1 MSVKEI
7 MPRDAEHAKP
17 VNMPAKDALLVT
29 IDIACVF
36 RATAELTAGPYK
48 SIIMLTQQPAYWHRA
63 AHGQETKPRSQVPC
77 TPARGLLASPSRASH
92 RRTVFNSRIFRSSRP
107 GSGQVRDAAPGA
119 KRGTGC
125 EPVGSPLRLLASL
138 VLSSAGC
145 VPTGRSAGTDAT
157 EAGAEKS
164 AQAHR
169 RSACF
174 RPPGT
179 AGRSFPAPCISSF
192 ISQRQVRHHRSS
204 TQHRA
209 RFDAQSKKT
218 AVNEDPPH
226 SIPQQDWVAHYEQLR
241 SDALN
246 QGHGIS
252 SGFGLTVFLRQG
264 MTAWMRACFR
274 AVTPPAR
281 ECAPSSPVSSLPDD
295 VRTQAVFILAGIL
308 LGDRSEDNQCKPT
321 YRR

>member
-1 MSVKEI
+1 
-7 MPRDAEHAKP
+7 
-17 VNMPAKDALLVT
+17 
-29 IDIACVF
+29 
-36 RATAELTAGPYK
+36 
-48 SIIMLTQQPAYWHRA
+48 MLTHQAAY
-63 AHGQETKPRSQVPC
+63 GQETKPRSQVPC
-77 TPARGLLASPSRASH
+77 PPARGLLASPSRASH

-107 GSGQVRDAAPGA
+107 GSGQVRDATPGA

-138 VLSSAGC
+138 VLSNTGC

-179 AGRSFPAPCISSF
+179 AGRSFPASSISGF
-192 ISQRQVRHHRSS
+192 TSQRQVRHYRSS

-209 RFDAQSKKT
+209 CFDAQSKKT
-218 AVNEDPPH
+218 PVNKDSPDAT
-226 SIPQQDWVAHYEQLR
+226 PQQEWVAHYEQLR

-246 QGHGIS
+246 RGHGIC

-264 MTAWMRACFR
+264 MTAWMRTCSR
-274 AVTPPAR
+274 AVTPPVRKFAQ
-281 ECAPSSPVSSLPDD
+281 PGLVSLLSCE

-308 LGDRSEDNQCKPT
+308 LGDRPEDNQCKPT
-321 YRR
+321 YKR